1 MEFSEITSV
10 HYSYTETIIGFGIDV
25 TSIPIVTHFLQHTSG
40 SFSKTLFI
48 TVTKENSSNEG
59 KKESGD
65 TLAVWLQDEQWFII
79 NRSLINTLQDKLTG
93 DFFQQKSEACPR
105 HYRQCLN
112 YNY

>member
-48 TVTKENSSNEG
+48 TVTKETAVMKEKRNLGILLQSGYRMSSG
-59 KKESGD
+59 S
-65 TLAVWLQDEQWFII
+65 
-79 NRSLINTLQDKLTG
+79 
-93 DFFQQKSEACPR
+93 
-105 HYRQCLN
+105 
-112 YNY
+112 